1 MKGFFIMRMYGMKR
15 KQINGTIY
23 FYDRT
28 KIIAQV
34 KIRKRGGIYAKTN
47 KREAV

>member
-1 MKGFFIMRMYGMKR
+1 MYGMKR

-23 FYDRT
+23 FYDNT

-34 KIRKRGGIYAKTN
+34 KIKERGGIYAKTN
-47 KREAV
+47 KRKAV